1 MVELAE
7 KRPVRLD
14 WTGLDTT
21 RVDTSGH
28 DVTAVPCTLYRVPW
42 SVTSGHDVARRGLR
56 PARLEEREDEL
67 DAQGTGCGVQRE
79 DELDAQ
85 ELPHERTVAR
95 VSPAA
100 LVPTWPWPVRRP
112 CSAVPCTLY
121 PVPSSVRRRV
131 GAGVLHCSPSTRC
144 ISRISHQRRRQR
156 CRACSSQKLEVSIIS
171 ALPVPCAL
179 GTGYRECI
187 LSALPGSALPIS
199 ALPCTLYPVPCTS
212 AQPGSALP
220 ILRAR
225 DEDEDAERCSPLGT
239 PLLGSRRAELAC
251 HAGGTAVEQEEELR

>member
-1 MVELAE
+1 MAGLTER
-7 KRPVRLD
+7 RPGQLD
-14 WTGLDTT
+14 GAGHDTT

-28 DVTAVPCTLYRVPW
+28 DVAW
-42 SVTSGHDVARRGLR
+42 RGLR

-67 DAQGTGCGVQRE
+67 DTQGTGCGVQRE

-95 VSPAA
+95 ASPAA

-121 PVPSSVRRRV
+121 PVPSSVRRRI

-156 CRACSSQKLEVSIIS
+156 CRACSSRKLEVSIIN
-171 ALPVPCAL
+171 
-179 GTGYRECI
+179 I
-187 LSALPGSALPIS
+187 IS
-199 ALPCTLYPVPCTS
+199 ALPDS
-212 AQPGSALP
+212 ALPDSALP
-220 ILRAR
+220 ILRAH

-251 HAGGTAVEQEEELR
+251 HAGGTAVEQEEELRELLRCDDRRAPTHTGALRCACICTCTPSIGILLAVCMLAVCMQ

>member
-1 MVELAE
+1 MAGLTER
-7 KRPVRLD
+7 RPGQLD
-14 WTGLDTT
+14 GAGHDTT

-28 DVTAVPCTLYRVPW
+28 DVAW
-42 SVTSGHDVARRGLR
+42 RGLR
-56 PARLEEREDEL
+56 PARLEEREDELDAQGTGCGVQREDEL